1 MNRKKKLDTL
11 LKCFN
16 EDKKFITDGYYRIRT
31 IIKQTIE
38 LAYIG
43 LGLRGKSVVTPQIM
57 ISIADGQAIT
67 LTVIG
72 M

>member
-16 EDKKFITDGYYRIRT
+16 EDKKSITDGYYRIRT

-43 LGLRGKSVVTPQIM
+43 LGLRGKSVVTPQII